1 MSITDR
7 TDDRIASQNGI
18 VDDPPEFELEYLYDD
33 PDDPAEVTIF
43 LDADEADLSTHWITV
58 DRSSA
63 IPIEDIR

>member
-7 TDDRIASQNGI
+7 TNDRNASQENV
-18 VDDPPEFELEYLYDD
+18 VDTPPEFELEYLYDD

-43 LDADEADLSTHWITV
+43 LDADEADLSTHWITI

-63 IPIEDIR
+63 VPIEDTR